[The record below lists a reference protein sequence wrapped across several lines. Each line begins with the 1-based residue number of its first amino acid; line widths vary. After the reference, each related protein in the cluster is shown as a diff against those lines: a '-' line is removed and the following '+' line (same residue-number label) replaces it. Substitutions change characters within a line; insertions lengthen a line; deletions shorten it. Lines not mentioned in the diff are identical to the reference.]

1 MDSMQEKKKQP
12 NDEEPQK
19 VTNASKELKT
29 ITGDIKR
36 DTEKQDQQKK
46 RFHNN
51 KKQHL
56 KFLGWTMLQKN

>member
-1 MDSMQEKKKQP
+1 MQEKRKQQ
-12 NDEEPQK
+12 NEEPQK

-29 ITGDIKR
+29 ITGDIKS

-46 RFHNN
+46 RFHNK

-56 KFLGWTMLQKN
+56 KFPGWTMLQKN